1 MHQFDI
7 VGSLSQGG
15 MVVDDEEAVHRI
27 FKSLLAGY
35 QRISAYN
42 AAQALDALATHAIDV
57 VLLDLNLPDRNGYD
71 VLDQI
76 RHTRD
81 DVAVIVCTAQSD
93 VSSAVESMRRG
104 ASDFLVKSHEGYE
117 SLPRHIQRVLSRR
130 RPLAGRMH

>member
-1 MHQFDI
+1 M
-7 VGSLSQGG
+7 
-15 MVVDDEEAVHRI
+15 
-27 FKSLLAGY
+27 
-35 QRISAYN
+35 
-42 AAQALDALATHAIDV
+42 

-104 ASDFLVKSHEGYE
+104 AFDFLVKSRESYE
-117 SLPRHIQRVLSRR
+117 SLPRHIQRALARR
-130 RPLAGRMH
+130 RPIARGVH